1 MMSDFREAL
10 SDYRLTTVEI
20 IYHLP
25 DHSSLL
31 QTYIWQEF
39 DLAPNFPKLQSFLD
53 FWNQSIEGKIHSIRI
68 SQAPSLIP
76 NNIGYGQCSL
86 SIN

>member
-1 MMSDFREAL
+1 MLRAFSQSLSDF
-10 SDYRLTTVEI
+10 RLTTVEI

-25 DHSSLL
+25 DHPSLL

-53 FWNQSIEGKIHSIRI
+53 FWNQSIEGKIHSIRVT
-68 SQAPSLIP
+68 QAPSLIP
-76 NNIGYGQCSL
+76 NTIGYGQCSL

>member
-1 MMSDFREAL
+1 MSDFRQAL

-25 DHSSLL
+25 DHLSLL

-68 SQAPSLIP
+68 TQAPSLIP
-76 NNIGYGQCSL
+76 SNIGYGQCSL